1 MKIKSKHV
9 IDLTIADI
17 IRMVK
22 VDQDLDGEIEIN
34 IIDETEDENKDFDCN
49 PNCIDSSHLNDIF

>member
-34 IIDETEDENKDFDCN
+34 IIDETEDENKDFDYN
-49 PNCIDSSHLNDIF
+49 PNCVDSSHLNDIF